1 MSVRVRIAPSPTGM
15 LHVGNVRTALMNWLF
30 AKAHGGEF
38 MLRIDDTD
46 LERSRAEFETAQRE
60 DLTWLGLTWDLT
72 DWQSKRF
79 ERYDAARD
87 ALIAKGLLYPCY
99 ETEDELERKRR
110 IAQATGRPPIY
121 DRAALALSDAD
132 RAKFEA
138 EGRKPHW
145 RFKLSG
151 GRAEWKDLIRGPQ
164 SIDTTSV
171 SDPVL
176 IRGDGLYLYTLPSVV
191 DDAEF
196 KISHVI
202 RGEDHVT
209 NTGVQIEIF
218 RALDAP
224 LPDFAHSPLTIAASG
239 EALSKRDLE
248 GPLSIHNLRK
258 DGIEPIAILSL
269 LAKIGTSDPV
279 EARTDIMDLAREFS
293 FDKVGRAPAR
303 FDLEDLKRVNAQ
315 VLHMTPY
322 DAVKARLVEIDAD
335 GGEAFWLAV
344 RANLANFAE
353 AADWAR
359 IISGPIA
366 PKIADAA
373 FAAAA
378 ADLVPEG
385 GLDGASWAAF
395 VDAVKAKTGAKG
407 KALFMPLRQA
417 LTGLDHGP
425 EMAPIFALIGRDKAV
440 ARLRGKAA

>member
-145 RFKLSG
+145 RFRLEGRRVAWEDLSRG
-151 GRAEWKDLIRGPQ
+151 HAEV
-164 SIDTTSV
+164 DTASM

-176 IRGDGLYLYTLPSVV
+176 IRALRKAHALVRRDHAGLP
-191 DDAEF
+191 
-196 KISHVI
+196 I
-202 RGEDHVT
+202 
-209 NTGVQIEIF
+209 
-218 RALDAP
+218 LDAA
-224 LPDFAHSPLTIAASG
+224 PDTPHRHKLVRLAFLAPDIQKAILAGHHSPDLTLA
-239 EALSKRDLE
+239 
-248 GPLSIHNLRK
+248 
-258 DGIEPIAILSL
+258 SL
-269 LAKIGTSDPV
+269 LDGKFPTLWSEQRKMLGMVT
-279 EARTDIMDLAREFS
+279 
-293 FDKVGRAPAR
+293 PA
-303 FDLEDLKRVNAQ
+303 
-315 VLHMTPY
+315 
-322 DAVKARLVEIDAD
+322 
-335 GGEAFWLAV
+335 
-344 RANLANFAE
+344 
-353 AADWAR
+353 
-359 IISGPIA
+359 S
-366 PKIADAA
+366 
-373 FAAAA
+373 
-378 ADLVPEG
+378 
-385 GLDGASWAAF
+385 
-395 VDAVKAKTGAKG
+395 
-407 KALFMPLRQA
+407 
-417 LTGLDHGP
+417 
-425 EMAPIFALIGRDKAV
+425 
-440 ARLRGKAA
+440 